1 MKQLNLLKEIIVV
14 NKAALLNA
22 INTKKEFG
30 VTIDGEV
37 FVEPLSDD
45 KVYIFKGKDNSAQ
58 ASLAMPQKPKTL
70 AEIFGKEYQVVED
83 GDRVLIKAG
92 GAWQKV
98 IDMNLQN
105 ASYDDTTQDG
115 VSEFSYK
122 PLEDIGW
129 YATDF
134 DIKYRELVEFLEN
147 ECDGVLVCIER
158 EDPYQFSGMGFL
170 ANNEESREQ
179 LFSFVQKIIK
189 DKLANDEDY
198 TADMLDDDQE
208 EAMEFFKIKIN

>member
-30 VTIDGEV
+30 VTTDGEV

-45 KVYIFKGKDNSAQ
+45 KVYIFKGKDNSTQ

-147 ECDGVLVCIER
+147 ECDGMLVCIER
-158 EDPYQFSGMGFL
+158 DDPYQFSGMGFL
-170 ANNEESREQ
+170 ANNEEAKEK
-179 LFSFVQKIIK
+179 LFSFVQNIIK
-189 DKLANDEDY
+189 DKLANNEDY
-198 TADMLDDDQE
+198 SQDMLDDDQE
-208 EAMEFFKIKIN
+208 EAMEFFKIAKP